1 MNERR
6 KIEERLR
13 KKEEEIREFEAKIR
27 DARIYVQALQD
38 VLNILP
44 RESERNIRVGALR
57 PGSGMAKVRELILEK
72 GRPSS
77 LSDWGLAER
86 RTGRNTT

>member
-38 VLNILP
+38 VLKILP
-44 RESERNIRVGALR
+44 RGSERNIRAGALR
-57 PGSGMAKVRELILEK
+57 PGSRA
-72 GRPSS
+72 
-77 LSDWGLAER
+77 A
-86 RTGRNTT
+86 